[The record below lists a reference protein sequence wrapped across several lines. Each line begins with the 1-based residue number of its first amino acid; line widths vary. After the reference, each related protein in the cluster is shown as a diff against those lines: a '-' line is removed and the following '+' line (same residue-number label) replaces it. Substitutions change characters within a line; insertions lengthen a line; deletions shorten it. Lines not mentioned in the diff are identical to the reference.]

1 MFQQA
6 WIRPARMMRAKAVRD
21 MENKSHGTAGSCGV
35 RGEEQLRLS

>member
-21 MENKSHGTAGSCGV
+21 MENKSHGTAGSW
-35 RGEEQLRLS
+35 RKREEQLRLS